1 MKECTRPQYLID
13 VFSSEIRGPFD
24 AQQAILHRLATVEMM
39 VMKDR
44 EHIKDTLNLDS
55 IVSSEI
61 RSLSAADLS
70 NETTRSFIFKY
81 GGTADRS
88 EDEFSWAEKHS
99 EWTDSIKTW
108 DETGI
113 INEASKN
120 IELWLKEDVQFRA
133 ENGTE

>member
-44 EHIKDTLNLDS
+44 KDIKDTLSFDS

-70 NETTRSFIFKY
+70 DETTCDFIFKY
-81 GGTADRS
+81 GGRADRS
-88 EDEFSWAEKHS
+88 EDEFSWAEKQS

-108 DETGI
+108 DETEI

-120 IELWLKEDVQFRA
+120 IELWLKEDIQYCT